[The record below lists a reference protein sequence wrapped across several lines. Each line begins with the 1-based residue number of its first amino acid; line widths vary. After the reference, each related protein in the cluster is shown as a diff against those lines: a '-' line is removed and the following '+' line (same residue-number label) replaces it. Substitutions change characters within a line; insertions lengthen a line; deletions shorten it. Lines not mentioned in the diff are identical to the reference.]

1 MNTDFLKGYPHP
13 SCFRKFEP
21 NSEEMSFFENG
32 WRFCEV
38 PDVAGEEN
46 NQCYCFRFYLRFCKL
61 IENEF
66 KQFMTEKVNVKSGGI
81 AYTIVVSFW
90 FATIPVKI

>member
-1 MNTDFLKGYPHP
+1 M
-13 SCFRKFEP
+13 
-21 NSEEMSFFENG
+21 
-32 WRFCEV
+32 

-46 NQCYCFRFYLRFCKL
+46 NSCYCFRFYLIFCKL

-81 AYTIVVSFW
+81 AYIIVMSL
-90 FATIPVKI
+90 FALQLFLLKFNRI

>member
-1 MNTDFLKGYPHP
+1 M
-13 SCFRKFEP
+13 
-21 NSEEMSFFENG
+21 
-32 WRFCEV
+32 

-46 NQCYCFRFYLRFCKL
+46 NSCYCFRFYLRFCKL

-81 AYTIVVSFW
+81 AYIIVMSL
-90 FATIPVKI
+90 FALQLFLLKFNRI